1 MHIYNNPKGG
11 LKMLTLKDIQYLH
24 TLVLFARLH
33 DKNKNRK
40 YHDELSNKL
49 ITMYNQR
56 EKTEQEN
63 AEDNQ
68 FRKRIVKWAS
78 RT

>member
-1 MHIYNNPKGG
+1 MKQVKI
-11 LKMLTLKDIQYLH
+11 LE
-24 TLVLFARLH
+24 LFARLH

-49 ITMYNQR
+49 IEMYNQR

-68 FRKRIVKWAS
+68 FRKRIVK
-78 RT
+78 

>member
-1 MHIYNNPKGG
+1 
-11 LKMLTLKDIQYLH
+11 MLTLKDLQYLH

-49 ITMYNQR
+49 IEMYNQR

-68 FRKRIVKWAS
+68 FRKKIVK
-78 RT
+78 

>member
-1 MHIYNNPKGG
+1 
-11 LKMLTLKDIQYLH
+11 MLNIKDLQYLH

-49 ITMYNQR
+49 IMMYEQLER
-56 EKTEQEN
+56 TEQEDV
-63 AEDNQ
+63 EDNK
-68 FRKRIVKWAS
+68 FRRRIVK
-78 RT
+78 

>member
-1 MHIYNNPKGG
+1 
-11 LKMLTLKDIQYLH
+11 MLTLKDLQYLH

-33 DKNKNRK
+33 GKNRK

-49 ITMYNQR
+49 IEMYNQR

-68 FRKRIVKWAS
+68 FRKRIVK
-78 RT
+78 

>member
-1 MHIYNNPKGG
+1 
-11 LKMLTLKDIQYLH
+11 MLTLKDLQYLH

-49 ITMYNQR
+49 IQMYNQR

-68 FRKRIVKWAS
+68 FRRRIVK
-78 RT
+78 